1 MIASISAASGQDVQV
16 YVSLTQS
23 KLYSIALNS
32 LTGMNVASVL
42 SRRFSLTGYRT
53 NAIFLSSPDR
63 LFYHLLL
70 SRTAAEG

>member
-1 MIASISAASGQDVQV
+1 MIASISAASEK
-16 YVSLTQS
+16 YVHLYAFLTQS
-23 KLYSIALNS
+23 KFFSIALNS
-32 LTGMNVASVL
+32 WTSMNVASPL
-42 SRRFSLTGYRT
+42 NRRLSLTGYRT